1 MRKQTPETAVTNK
14 VVDLL
19 RLSGYTVKKIYNGGT
34 PARVMNNTIIYK
46 KKSDDY
52 KGIPDLLAYN
62 KDHFFFIE
70 VKRPDGKVKP
80 DQQEFLDAF
89 NSCKTFEAI
98 VVRDVLELQ
107 KKLRETASNKSS

>member
-1 MRKQTPETAVTNK
+1 MRQQTPETALTAKIVA
-14 VVDLL
+14 LL
-19 RLSGYTVKKIYNGGT
+19 KLSGYSVKKIYNGGVA
-34 PARVMNNTIIYK
+34 ARVTNNTIIYK
-46 KKSDDY
+46 KKSEDY

-62 KDHFFFIE
+62 DKSFFFIE

-89 NSCKTFEAI
+89 NKCLTFEAI

-107 KKLRETASNKSS
+107 KKLRNRST